1 MSGGSSQASALL
13 ERIVVRISKLLVKV
27 FAVAAGL
34 SCLVAEPAGQQPR
47 PPQGASAPVPV
58 YQVDPFWPK
67 SPLPKNWIMEAV
79 PVMATD
85 YEDHIWVISRSADIT
100 PDEAMASTT
109 PPRGDCCIAAPE
121 ILEFDT
127 QGNVLNAWGGPG
139 HHPGWP
145 PGGAIHTVVVDKEHN
160 V

>member
-1 MSGGSSQASALL
+1 M
-13 ERIVVRISKLLVKV
+13 RISAGVLKLCVV
-27 FAVAAGL
+27 AVGL
-34 SCLVAEPAGQQPR
+34 CCLVAVPTGQQPAR
-47 PPQGASAPVPV
+47 GAVVPVPI

-109 PPRGDCCIAAPE
+109 PPRGDCCIATDSLGNIYTGE
-121 ILEFDT
+121 VRTGKRVQKFVLENGD
-127 QGNVLNAWGGPG
+127 GVRRMRPLNY
-139 HHPGWP
+139 
-145 PGGAIHTVVVDKEHN
+145 
-160 V
+160 